1 MQKHLNK
8 IDTINLGSYYTPR
21 FIVEIA
27 YQMCEKNIKNLNNFL
42 FFDSSCGYGD
52 FFIKNYKYL
61 GADIDNIALNK
72 VDKSIRTI
80 NTNSLLDV
88 SRAKFDIDKNENLVI
103 IGNPP
108 YNDKT
113 SIINNAIKKDI
124 FKIDSK
130 LIHRD
135 LGISFL
141 RSFAI
146 LEAKYVCVLHPLSYL
161 IKQTNFNALFDFKNK
176 YRLIDDLVIS
186 SQVFNTH
193 SKTFFP
199 IIIALYEK
207 SSNGMDFNF
216 IQNYEFKT
224 YEGQTFAL
232 NRFDFI
238 GNYITKYPNPKDTRK
253 EVTYFHTMRD
263 INALKRNATFMQKS
277 SSNTIRVFSE
287 NLKYYYYVH
296 HFKKFAKDLPYY
308 FGNLD
313 VFINHKEFVKIEN
326 EFLSLN
332 DNSSIK
338 NYFDR
343 LFKEYVCA

>member
-21 FIVEIA
+21 FIVKIA
-27 YQMCEKNIKNLNNFL
+27 YQMCERKIKNIDDFL

-61 GADIDNIALNK
+61 GADIDSIALNK
-72 VDKSIRTI
+72 VDKSIKTI

-88 SRAKFDIDKNENLVI
+88 SREKFSIDENENLII

-113 SIINNAIKKDI
+113 SIINNSIKKEV

-130 LIHRD
+130 LMHRD

-141 RSFAI
+141 RSFAVLRPQYI
-146 LEAKYVCVLHPLSYL
+146 CVLHPLSYL
-161 IKQTNFNALFDFKNK
+161 IKQTNFNALFDFKNNYK
-176 YRLIDDLVIS
+176 LVDCLVIS
-186 SQVFNTH
+186 SEIFTN

-199 IIIALYEK
+199 IVIALYEQ
-207 SSNGMDFNF
+207 NNEGMDFNF
-216 IQNYEFKT
+216 IKNYEFKT
-224 YEGQTFAL
+224 YEGQTFIL
-232 NRFDFI
+232 NKFDFI
-238 GNYITKYPNPKDTRK
+238 GNYITKYPNPKDIRQ
-253 EVTYFHTMRD
+253 EVAYFHTMRD
-263 INALKRNATFMQKS
+263 INALKRNATFMQKYN
-277 SSNTIRVFSE
+277 SNTIRVFSE

-296 HFKKFAKDLPYY
+296 HFKKFAKNLPYY

-326 EFLSLN
+326 DFLSFD
-332 DNSSIK
+332 DNPSIK

>member
-21 FIVEIA
+21 FIIEIA
-27 YQMCEKNIKNLNNFL
+27 YQICERRIKNLDDFL

-61 GADIDNIALNK
+61 GADIDKIALNK
-72 VDKSIRTI
+72 VNKSIKII

-88 SRAKFDIDKNENLVI
+88 SRAKFSIDENENLII

-113 SIINNAIKKDI
+113 SIINNSIKKEV

-141 RSFAI
+141 RSFAVLKPQYI
-146 LEAKYVCVLHPLSYL
+146 CVLHPLSYL
-161 IKQTNFNALFDFKNK
+161 IKQTNFNALFDFKNNYK
-176 YRLIDDLVIS
+176 LVDCLVIS
-186 SQVFNTH
+186 SAFFTN

-199 IIIALYEK
+199 IAIALYEK
-207 SSNGMDFNF
+207 NNKGMDFNF
-216 IQNYEFKT
+216 IKNYEFKT
-224 YEGQTFAL
+224 YEGQTFVL
-232 NRFDFI
+232 NKFDFI
-238 GNYITKYPNPKDTRK
+238 GNYITKYPNPKDSRK
-253 EVTYFHTMRD
+253 EVAYFHTMRD
-263 INALKRNATFMQKS
+263 INALKRNATFMPNYN
-277 SSNTIRVFSE
+277 SNTIRVFSE

-326 EFLSLN
+326 DFLSFD

-343 LFKEYVCA
+343 LFKEYGYA